1 MIQAKEY
8 QQEDLDNKINPATD
22 LEIIKYLRRSHRFAE
37 IAESVE
43 KEAIVLETCDRMGIE
58 VSDEEWQAAGNNFRL
73 KNKLLGT
80 IETQNWFAQ
89 QRISLDDWSQGIK
102 NQVFAQKLKEHLFG
116 AAVDGSYIS
125 NRDRFRQVALSQ
137 IIVKDPT
144 EAMTIAKTLREGEIS
159 FCILAIEHS
168 RTKQARNNGG
178 FLGVCFLS
186 ELMKDVANAIAE
198 AKEGEIIGP
207 IQTKVG
213 YHILKVE
220 KWYKLQLT
228 PQLREQLLESLFQGW
243 LKEQM
248 NPED

>member
-1 MIQAKEY
+1 MIQAREY
-8 QQEDLDNKINPATD
+8 QQEDLDKKIHPATD
-22 LEIIKYLRRSHRFAE
+22 EEILKYLRRSQKFAE

-43 KEAIVLETCDRMGIE
+43 KEAIVLETCDRLGIE
-58 VSDEEWQAAGNNFRL
+58 VSDEEWQAAGNTFRL
-73 KNKLLGT
+73 KHKLLGMT
-80 IETQNWFAQ
+80 ETQNWFAQ

-116 AAVDGSYIS
+116 TAVDGSYIS
-125 NRDRFRQVALSQ
+125 NRGSFRQVALSQ
-137 IIVKDPT
+137 IIVSEPT
-144 EAMTIAKTLREGEIS
+144 EAMKIAKTLREGETS
-159 FCILAIEHS
+159 FCILAVEHS
-168 RTKQARNNGG
+168 RTKQARDNGG
-178 FLGVCFLS
+178 FLGVRFLS
-186 ELMKDVANAIAE
+186 ELMKDIVDAIAE

-213 YHILKVE
+213 YHILRVE

-243 LKEQM
+243 LKEQL